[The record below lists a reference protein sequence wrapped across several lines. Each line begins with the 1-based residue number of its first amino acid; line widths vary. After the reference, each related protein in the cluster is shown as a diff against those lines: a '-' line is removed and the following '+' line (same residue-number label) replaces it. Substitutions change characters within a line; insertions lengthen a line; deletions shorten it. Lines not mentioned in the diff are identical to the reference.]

1 MNILFISDRQAL
13 PTFGGIE
20 RVINNLARQFAL
32 DGHKCFH
39 AYFSMIDEGKVPSP
53 LFDDELVL
61 TGDLKSNLERFIKE
75 KHIDFV
81 INNCIAKNRI
91 KVIMPVLSAIKPNTP
106 HTRYCFLYHNSCVG
120 AEKLHCDYGFYW
132 KRLLSKSWRK
142 AEVLSL
148 FGKAV
153 LFDAFPHIVKVY
165 FQKKYRR
172 ISDNEPNLVL
182 LSEQYKQNF
191 ANITGQKS
199 ISPQW
204 HAIANSL
211 CFDIREDI
219 DFTAKEKIVLLVA
232 RLDEDQ
238 KRIAAALKIWRR
250 LQENAPIDHSMGWKF
265 VIVGDGKDRQIYEK
279 MVRKCNIPNVS
290 FEGWQD
296 SLPYYMKASIFV
308 MTSIVEGFPMTLLE
322 AKQCGCVPISYD
334 SFEAVYDVIEN
345 GKDGYIVKYN
355 DAESFIERLISLM
368 VNDDLRIGMAKN
380 GIVSAQKFSVDKIAH
395 EWYDYYNKLV

>member
-1 MNILFISDRQAL
+1 MNFLFISDRQAL

-20 RVINNLARQFAL
+20 RVISNLARQFAL
-32 DGHKCFH
+32 DNHKCYH
-39 AYFSMIDEGKVPSP
+39 AYFSLIDEKKLPNP
-53 LFDDELVL
+53 LFEDELVL
-61 TGDLKSNLERFIKE
+61 TCNLQSELEGLITE

-81 INNCIAKNRI
+81 INNCIVKNRI
-91 KVIMPVLSAIKPNTP
+91 KVIMPVLRTIKPNTP
-106 HTRYCFLYHNSCVG
+106 HTQYCFLYHNSCVG
-120 AEKLHCDYGFYW
+120 AEKLHCDYAFYL
-132 KRLLSKSWRK
+132 KRLCSKSWGK
-142 AEVLSL
+142 AEVLSA

-211 CFDIREDI
+211 CFDIREDV
-219 DFTAKEKIVLLVA
+219 DFAAKEKIVLLVA

-238 KRIAAALKIWRR
+238 KRIAAALKIWGR
-250 LQENAPIDHSMGWKF
+250 LQKKLSADLSSGWKF
-265 VIVGDGKDRQIYEK
+265 VIVGDGKDKAIYEK
-279 MVRKCNIPNVS
+279 MVGDCRIPNVR

-296 SLPYYMKASIFV
+296 SLPYYMKASVFV

-322 AKQCGCVPISYD
+322 AKQCGCVPIAYD

-355 DAESFIERLISLM
+355 DAESFIERLVSLM